1 MAKLTEE
8 YDSEFVEAV
17 SKLID
22 EFSTDL
28 PKSSAIVGKNV
39 LKKEKKTRAPTAY
52 NIFLKETMAEMKSV
66 GTELKGKAL
75 MMAAV
80 EEWNKLKEKKSSDE
94 DKPENTKSRKNGI
107 LAAIADSD
115 EEEETQDNG
124 FGGAS
129 SDEEELPQPVK
140 GGKKGKK

>member
-1 MAKLTEE
+1 MAAASITKVFKSINDFSDGLQKTTITSMKEFLVAKLTEE

-80 EEWNKLKEKKSSDE
+80 E
-94 DKPENTKSRKNGI
+94 
-107 LAAIADSD
+107 
-115 EEEETQDNG
+115 
-124 FGGAS
+124 
-129 SDEEELPQPVK
+129 
-140 GGKKGKK
+140 